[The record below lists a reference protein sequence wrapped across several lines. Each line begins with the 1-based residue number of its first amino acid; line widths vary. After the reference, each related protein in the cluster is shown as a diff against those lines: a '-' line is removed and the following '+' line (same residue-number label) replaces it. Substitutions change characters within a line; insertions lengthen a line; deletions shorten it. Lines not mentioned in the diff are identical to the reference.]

1 MSSPPEYVPLLIA
14 TMYGADPTPI
24 ASSLPPVVYRRAYS
38 VITQASRAF
47 FGWVVTRLVSHVS
60 ALKIS
65 LFLHVSGA
73 CCLLA
78 ERGTLCY
85 LLVIKRTRT
94 CKVHCKG
101 LPLSSYDVRY
111 ALKSAFSTIP
121 TRCE

>member
-38 VITQASRAF
+38 VITQATRAN

-78 ERGTLCY
+78 VCGSLCF
-85 LLVIKRTRT
+85 LFVFLCFCFCLVF
-94 CKVHCKG
+94 C
-101 LPLSSYDVRY
+101 
-111 ALKSAFSTIP
+111 F
-121 TRCE
+121 